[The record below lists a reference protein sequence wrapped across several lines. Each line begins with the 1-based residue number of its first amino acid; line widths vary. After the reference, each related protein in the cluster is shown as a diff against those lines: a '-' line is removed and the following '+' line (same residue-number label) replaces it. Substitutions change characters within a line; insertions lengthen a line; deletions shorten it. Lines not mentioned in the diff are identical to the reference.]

1 MEQWRTIEGYPNYSV
16 SNYGRVR
23 NDLTCKILKQNLNSS
38 GYYRVMIG
46 GKQQFVHRL
55 VAMAFIDNPNNYPVV
70 NHLDYNPRNNHIDNL
85 EWCTQSHNIQYSAC
99 NRNHNG
105 QHGGRKMRK
114 CEVDGLVFNCIAD
127 AEKYHN
133 IKENCL
139 CVYLRL
145 GYNEYKGHKIKY
157 LN

>member
-1 MEQWRTIEGYPNYSV
+1 MEQWRTIKDYPNYSV

-38 GYYRVMIG
+38 GYYRVMIA
-46 GKQQFVHRL
+46 GKQLFVHRL
-55 VAMAFIDNPNNYPVV
+55 VAMTFIDNPNNYPVV
-70 NHLDYNPRNNHIDNL
+70 NHKDYNPKNNHVKNL
-85 EWCTQSHNIQYSAC
+85 EWCTQSQTTLYSVF
-99 NRNHNG
+99 NRKPHRK
-105 QHGGRKMRK
+105 QGGRKMRK

-127 AEKYHN
+127 AEKYYN

-145 GYNEYKGHKIKY
+145 GYSEYKGHKIKY